1 MTAPAESTPRR
12 GDRDAAVK
20 TLATHRRAFRDYHV
34 LERFEAGIEL
44 RGAEVKSVRAGR
56 FSLNESY
63 AQVDDGEVL
72 LRNLHIL
79 PYECAR
85 ADEQHPARPK
95 RLLLHR
101 KEIDRLLGQT
111 AQKGHTLVPLKVYLK
126 RGLVKVEL
134 GLCRGK
140 QAEDKRETLKR
151 RTAEREAERAIAART
166 RRR

>member
-1 MTAPAESTPRR
+1 MTAPADSQPRR
-12 GDRDAAVK
+12 GNQEGGAK
-20 TLATHRRAFRDYHV
+20 ILATHRRALRDYHV

-44 RGAEVKSVRAGR
+44 RGAEVKSIRDNR

-63 AQVDDGEVL
+63 AQIHDGEVL
-72 LRNLHIL
+72 LRNLHVL
-79 PYECAR
+79 PYAHAR
-85 ADEQHPARPK
+85 ADEQQSARPK

-101 KEIDRLLGQT
+101 REIDRLLGQT
-111 AQKGHTLVPLKVYLK
+111 ALKGHTLVPLKIYLK

-140 QAEDKRETLKR
+140 QNEDKRETLKR
-151 RTAEREAERAIAART
+151 RTAEREAERAIAERT